1 MSPTK
6 KPPGSKSAE
15 FTANLNNQLDAL
27 AQVRALE
34 QKVVDLSSRQKGRF
48 HDAGKLLPRERV
60 DQLIDPGSAFLA
72 LSPLAGRGIDEDDGE
87 EFVTGGGLIAG
98 IGQVSG
104 VRVMVLANDS
114 AIKGGTMGWAGALKH
129 IRAQEIALKQKLPV
143 VNLVESG
150 GGNLM
155 LTHKTHA
162 VLGGKR
168 FAGQARL
175 AAAGIPQIT
184 IVHGNA
190 TAGGA
195 YAPGMSDR
203 VILVRNQSRMYLA
216 GPPLLKMATGEIAGD
231 EELGGADMHARVA
244 GSAEWIADSD
254 EHALAIAREVVA
266 NLNWKSG
273 TEEIDIGE
281 KRPRLKDHD
290 DIMGLVPL
298 DYRTPYDV
306 RDIIACL
313 TDGSEFFEFKE
324 AYDPYTICG
333 QGAVE
338 GCLCGFIGNNGPI
351 TAKGAQKSAQFIQL
365 CDQSGI
371 PLVFLQNTTGF
382 IVGKAAEEE
391 GIIKHGAKLI
401 QAVTNARVPRIT
413 FMIGASFGAGN
424 YAMCGRGYDP
434 DFLFAWPGHRIAVM
448 GGDQAAGVLEIVAR
462 AGAERRGQDVDD
474 EAMASKRDEI
484 LDHYDQTSSA
494 FYSTSQLWDDGI
506 IDPRDTRRVLSICLK
521 VTNGARHRTLN
532 SSTFGAARF

>member
-1 MSPTK
+1 MSPSSK
-6 KPPGSKSAE
+6 LAGSKSRE
-15 FTANLNNQLDAL
+15 FAANREAQLDAL
-27 AQVRALE
+27 ENVRALE
-34 QKVVDLSSRQKGRF
+34 KKVAQLSARQASRF

-60 DQLIDPGSAFLA
+60 DQLLDPGSEFLS
-72 LSPLAGRGIDEDDGE
+72 LSPLAGLGIDEDDGKE
-87 EFVTGGGLIAG
+87 MVTGGGLITG
-98 IGQVSG
+98 IGRVSG
-104 VRVMVLANDS
+104 VRAMIIANDS

-129 IRAQEIALKQKLPV
+129 IRAQEIALRQKLPV
-143 VNLVESG
+143 LNLVESG
-150 GGNLM
+150 GGNLL

-203 VILVRNQSRMYLA
+203 VILVRNQSRMFLA
-216 GPPLLKMATGEIAGD
+216 GPPLLKMATGEIADD
-231 EELGGADMHARVA
+231 EELGGADMHSSIA
-244 GSAEWIADSD
+244 GSAEWVAEND
-254 EHALAIAREVVA
+254 EHALAIAREVMA
-266 NLNWKSG
+266 HLNWKSE
-273 TEEIDIGE
+273 TGE
-281 KRPRLKDHD
+281 LGVKETRQPSKSQD
-290 DIMGLVPL
+290 DILGLVPM

-306 RDIIACL
+306 REVIACL
-313 TDGSEFFEFKE
+313 TDASEFFEFKE

-333 QGAVE
+333 QGEIE
-338 GCLCGFIGNNGPI
+338 GFPCGFIGNNGPI

-371 PLVFLQNTTGF
+371 ALVFLQNTTGF

-413 FMIGASFGAGN
+413 MMIGASFGAGN

-448 GGDQAAGVLEIVAR
+448 GGEQAAGVLEIVAR
-462 AGAERRGQDVDD
+462 AGAKRRGKDAD
-474 EAMASKRDEI
+474 EDALATKRGEI
-484 LDHYDQTSSA
+484 LEHYDHTSSA
-494 FYSTSQLWDDGI
+494 LYSTSQLWDDGI
-506 IDPRDTRRVLSICLK
+506 IDPRDTRRVISLCLK
-521 VTNGARHRTLN
+521 VTSGARHRTLN
-532 SSTFGAARF
+532 PSTFGAARF